1 MKFKDQPLNIKL
13 LSTVTIPLILVAI
26 LGIVSY
32 FSIQSLIRTGN
43 WVTHTQDVISEATGI
58 EKLVIDMETGQR
70 GFLITG
76 KRTFLE
82 PYNNAKKK
90 VSHKI
95 ETLQKLV
102 TDNPEQ
108 VERLAKINGIINN
121 WLEIA
126 AIPEIG
132 LRRKI
137 KKYSKDFEYLQ
148 ELLSKGVGKSILDDF
163 RSKIIKID
171 QAFKNANLTEGRLL
185 SLQIAKDIVDM
196 ETGQRGFLVT
206 GKKEFLEP
214 YKSGQEKLDSD
225 FEDLR
230 SFAKENGQT
239 VILSLVDEVKQLSD
253 SWLKKAGGPEISA
266 REEMNQT
273 KATMKGVIALI
284 ENETGKKIIDSL
296 RIALSEFKNVEVAL
310 MESRQADAHDT
321 AANSLWI
328 IVVGTPMTIL
338 FAVALSLFVIR
349 TITRS
354 VSMTMKAVN
363 KIGSGDYS
371 AKVEITSDDEIGT
384 LGASVNKMVDTLNE
398 AAHLANTIAK
408 GDLSPEIRLKGDKDV
423 LSISLQK
430 MTHSLRESRD
440 TEKRRSEQIISAN
453 QYKSEFLANMS
464 HELRTPLNSILILS
478 KLTFTEETEAVPEG
492 IIEHAK
498 IIHSAGSDLLQL
510 INEVLDLSKIEA
522 GQMDIIL
529 TECSVF
535 RLSETMKDT
544 FCAIAKEKRVNFE
557 IDVAPDVPE
566 TIYSDQDRISQVLKN
581 FLSNAFKFTE
591 NGSVTLEFQRQGSNE
606 IAITVTDTGIG
617 IPKEKHGLVFEA
629 FKQVD
634 GSTSRRYGGTGL
646 GLSICQKIA
655 EMLQGRL
662 LLESEEGKGSRFT
675 FILPEKAREELASKS
690 VTRSEVTA

>member
-1 MKFKDQPLNIKL
+1 MKFKDQPLNIKMI
-13 LSTVTIPLILVAI
+13 STVTIPLILVAI

-108 VERLAKINGIINN
+108 VERLAKINGLINN
-121 WLEIA
+121 WLKIA
-126 AIPEIG
+126 ATPEIG

-137 KKYSKDFEYLQ
+137 KKDSKDLEYLQ

-163 RSKIIKID
+163 RSKITKID

-185 SLQIAKDIVDM
+185 SLQIAKDMVDI

-214 YKSGQEKLDSD
+214 YNSGQEKLDSD

-430 MTHSLRESRD
+430 MTHSLRESRY
-440 TEKRRSEQIISAN
+440 TEKKRSEQIISAN

-464 HELRTPLNSILILS
+464 HELRTPSNSILILS

-581 FLSNAFKFTE
+581 FLSNAFNFTE